1 MKKALLIS
9 ICLVAGLSVW
19 ARETRESSVLVWDS
33 LRHEVRLGYGDPL
46 FESAT
51 KYEIT
56 HIGKPNT
63 EVLYLTG
70 HLFAE
75 YQYSWLW
82 WLSTGMQVDFN
93 SMGWRDLRD
102 PAPTHNYYNLS
113 FLPTIRFSYYRHPW
127 VTLYSSAFVGLTIN
141 GGTETDPVRHK
152 KTICYPGFGITAL
165 GVQVGHKGFFGTVEI
180 GGLCGLQNKNDIVM
194 LMSRIF
200 SISIGYRFNK

>member
-1 MKKALLIS
+1 MKRTLLICTF
-9 ICLVAGLSVW
+9 CLLGLSVF
-19 ARETRESSVLVWDS
+19 ALGTQKPSALAWDS

-93 SMGWRDLRD
+93 SMGWHDVRN
-102 PAPTHNYYNLS
+102 PGIKHNYYNLS
-113 FLPTIRFSYYRHPW
+113 ILPTVRFSYYRHPW

-152 KTICYPGFGITAL
+152 KTICYPGFGITAI
-165 GVQVGHKGFFGTVEI
+165 GVQVGHKGFFGSVEM
-180 GGLCGLQNKNDIVM
+180 GGLCALQDKQDIVM
-194 LMSRIF
+194 LLSRIF